1 VTTATGAAVEP
12 RDPAGATR
20 RGLGVSVVLPVMDE
34 TWSLEQTVAILLED
48 NAAHVVE
55 LLVVVSPRTSAESLA
70 TIERL
75 RQAHPALVRVHQQT
89 LPYLGGALREAFALA
104 RGETTLMMAS
114 DLETD
119 PRAVRHM
126 IAEMERGGH
135 DIVVASRWRGRRGF
149 RGYSLAKH
157 ACNFLFQKFFATLY
171 RVPLT
176 DLTYGFR
183 LYRTSRL
190 QNVRW
195 EELKH
200 SFLFEALVKPLR
212 LGCRVAEVHTVWE
225 PRREGGSHNVLSSYA
240 GYFRIG
246 LRVLLVRPETYLLTA
261 PGAGAGSR

>member
-1 VTTATGAAVEP
+1 MVRNNGAVLHTLD
-12 RDPAGATR
+12 RAGATR

-55 LLVVVSPRTSAESLA
+55 LMIVVSPRTSAESLA

-75 RQAHPALVRVHQQT
+75 QRAHPALVRVHRQT
-89 LPYLGGALREAFALA
+89 LPYLGGALREAFAMT

-119 PRAVRHM
+119 PRVVRAM

-135 DIVVASRWRGRRGF
+135 DIVVASRWRGRHGF
-149 RGYSLAKH
+149 RGYSAPKH
-157 ACNFLFQKFFATLY
+157 VCNFLFQKLFATLY

-190 QNVRW
+190 RNIRW

-212 LGCRVAEVHTVWE
+212 LGCRVAEVETVWE
-225 PRREGGSHNVLSSYA
+225 PRREGGSHNVLSSYV

-246 LRVLLVRPETYLLTA
+246 LRVLLARRDTYLLER
-261 PGAGAGSR
+261 P